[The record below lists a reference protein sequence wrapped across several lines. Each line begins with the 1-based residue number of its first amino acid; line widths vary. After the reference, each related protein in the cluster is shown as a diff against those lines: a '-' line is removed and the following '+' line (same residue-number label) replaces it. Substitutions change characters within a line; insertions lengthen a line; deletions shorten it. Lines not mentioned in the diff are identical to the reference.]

1 MKINSPNNAKDFSS
15 SSPFPYPFCISIK
28 FYILYII
35 DYIAKKILFEYLV
48 KKIGNSK
55 FVY

>member
-15 SSPFPYPFCISIK
+15 PSPSPYPFYISIK